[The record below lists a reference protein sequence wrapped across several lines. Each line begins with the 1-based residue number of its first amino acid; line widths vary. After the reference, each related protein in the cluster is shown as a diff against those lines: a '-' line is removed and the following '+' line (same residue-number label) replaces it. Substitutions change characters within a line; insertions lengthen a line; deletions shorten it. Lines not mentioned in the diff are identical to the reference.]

1 MAVPND
7 RELEELI
14 DKALSRDSRVD
25 RGEIEVRVESGVV
38 YVSGTV
44 DSAAERRAAQEDIES
59 AAVDRVVDTLTLG
72 NFVERTDEEL
82 KAAVQRALAR
92 DIAVDSQP
100 ISIHAEDGV
109 IVLSG
114 EVSSSAQKYA
124 AEDVAWWTPGVTD
137 VISHLEVDGVVEPPD
152 EPDY

>member
-7 RELEELI
+7 REIEELI

-25 RGEIEVRVESGVV
+25 RGEIEVRVESGVA

-44 DSAAERRAAQEDIES
+44 DSAAERRAAQEAIES
-59 AAVDRVVDTLTLG
+59 TPVDRVVDTVTLG

-82 KAAVQRALAR
+82 KAAVERALAR
-92 DIAVDSQP
+92 DIAVDCSP
-100 ISIHAEDGV
+100 ISVHAEDGV
-109 IVLSG
+109 IVMAG
-114 EVSSSAQKYA
+114 KVSSSAQKYA